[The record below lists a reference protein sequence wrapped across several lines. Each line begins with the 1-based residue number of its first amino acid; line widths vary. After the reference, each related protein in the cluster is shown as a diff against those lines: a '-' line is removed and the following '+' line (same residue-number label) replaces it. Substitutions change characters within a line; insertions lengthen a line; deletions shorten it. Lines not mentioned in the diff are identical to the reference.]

1 MRISLIGMSGSGKS
15 GWSLKLSELGF
26 TRFCCDDLITK
37 KLAPVLMRPDE
48 TYMELGEWMGF
59 PYDPQHKERESTYL
73 GGEIQVVT
81 EIIEYLESRE
91 NDPEENVVVDTT
103 GSAVYTG
110 EEILTRLRRST
121 TIVLLSTP
129 PEVQDLML
137 KAYIANQRPVLWRDM
152 FSKEPNETNEEALV
166 RCYPKL
172 LLTREHLYERYA
184 DVTIDYYTQNQDGF
198 GVSDFLDRINVRTM

>member
-15 GWSLKLSELGF
+15 TWSLKLSELGF
-26 TRFCCDDLITK
+26 KRFCCDDLITK
-37 KLAPVLMRPDE
+37 KLASQLMRPDE
-48 TYMELGEWMGF
+48 TYMDLGEWMGF
-59 PYDPQHKERESTYL
+59 PYDSQYKERESTYL
-73 GGEIQVVT
+73 ACEIQVVT

-91 NDPEENVVVDTT
+91 NDPGENVAVDTT
-103 GSAVYTG
+103 GSAIYTG

-137 KAYIANQRPVLWRDM
+137 KAYTANHRPVLWRDM
-152 FSKEPNETNEEALV
+152 FSEEPNETNEEALA

-172 LLTREHLYERYA
+172 LVTRECLYERYA
-184 DVTIDYYTQNQDGF
+184 DVTIDYYTRNQDGF
-198 GVSDFLDRINVRTM
+198 GVSDFLDRINVSTM